1 MACSLSEVC
10 CASFLFYFF
19 LIEFDSNVIITE
31 SLKQD
36 QYADASMNIPPAEQS
51 MVTSQLTPT
60 DSENPEIA
68 GHENDEDASHLV
80 ESGDAEHNST
90 KDLDDDDDADND
102 LPETIEAVAKETV
115 PIEAGRSGLSKKKGL
130 LGVQAAPSSTRQTRR
145 SKRSEPVISTEDTD
159 STAAEEETPAVAGKS
174 RRSRKTKPP
183 SRRVERLDIRDVQDK
198 EVPGGVEVIDIDMAE
213 SSDMLSQSS
222 AVPETE
228 SDSQEVPSE
237 SLASSSEAETASAAT
252 SVEAGP
258 RRGRTTR
265 GRKRKQESIEKDEAF
280 SGPPARKTR
289 RWAAKGSMS
298 EEQPS
303 EDSEKAEDEKMSL
316 ETPVV
321 ISQEEDTEVVTA
333 SPEIGSSRRTP
344 MDAAE
349 NTNLDE
355 SVEETAIDTEGPVKP
370 GTETRTSRRQTRK
383 SVQKSQEPDEAVA
396 TQESTITHPAEE
408 STGAVEDA
416 EAMEVEK
423 TTSNRRT
430 RRSAP
435 RSDSQGTDKPATK
448 RQTRA
453 SLQVNSQDSDMA
465 DAEQFVNNDR
475 APESDTRGD
484 EKKLADNQPSV
495 EQKNIISDTS
505 QEDEGKTTRRTR
517 ASRKSSASSEDA
529 SVNTR
534 LDVYL
539 SQESDT
545 LTTEDVASS
554 FQTRSRKSPALQKVE
569 TPKSDAS
576 AGEEAEK
583 TPKTRKSRKSL
594 NVKEDTTTE
603 EVQLS
608 TEPVTPEGSV
618 SSRRTRRN
626 KSAPSAQEATVLSQE
641 SADNLVGEED
651 IEEEES
657 TAPSKRVSRKT
668 ATPVESTETVT
679 KRVTRSRQKK

>member
-1 MACSLSEVC
+1 ML
-10 CASFLFYFF
+10 LFYFIF
-19 LIEFDSNVIITE
+19 SIEFDSNVIITE

-80 ESGDAEHNST
+80 ESGDDEYNST
-90 KDLDDDDDADND
+90 KDLDDDDDDA
-102 LPETIEAVAKETV
+102 ETIEAVTKETV

-145 SKRSEPVISTEDTD
+145 SRRSEPVISTEDTD
-159 STAAEEETPAVAGKS
+159 STAAEEETPAVTGRA

-228 SDSQEVPSE
+228 SDSQEAPSE
-237 SLASSSEAETASAAT
+237 SLASSSEAETAPAAT
-252 SVEAGP
+252 SVVAGP

-265 GRKRKQESIEKDEAF
+265 GRKRKQESIEKDEVV
-280 SGPPARKTR
+280 SGTPARKTR
-289 RWAAKGSMS
+289 RGAAKGSMS

-333 SPEIGSSRRTP
+333 STEIESSRRTP

-349 NTNLDE
+349 NTNLDQ

-383 SVQKSQEPDEAVA
+383 SAQKSQEPDEAVA
-396 TQESTITHPAEE
+396 AQASTTIHPTEE
-408 STGAVEDA
+408 STGAVEYA

-423 TTSNRRT
+423 TTINRRT

-435 RSDSQGTDKPATK
+435 KSDSQGTDKPANK

-465 DAEQFVNNDR
+465 DAELFVNKYG
-475 APESDTRGD
+475 APESGTRGD
-484 EKKLADNQPSV
+484 EKKLITDNQPSV
-495 EQKNIISDTS
+495 EQKNIISDTTS

-534 LDVYL
+534 LDVHL
-539 SQESDT
+539 SPESDT

-583 TPKTRKSRKSL
+583 TPKTRKSLKSL
-594 NVKEDTTTE
+594 NIKEDTTTE

-608 TEPVTPEGSV
+608 TEPVTPENSV

-626 KSAPSAQEATVLSQE
+626 KSTPSAQETTVLSQE
-641 SADNLVGEED
+641 SADNSVGEED

-668 ATPVESTETVT
+668 NPVELTETVT